1 MINAKNVG
9 RPVSYYQIIIIL
21 VLVMAYALYD
31 HLLVDPV
38 LDDPL
43 DTLEY

>member
-9 RPVSYYQIIIIL
+9 RPVSYYQVIIII
-21 VLVMAYALYD
+21 VLIMAYALD
-31 HLLVDPV
+31 DLVDV
-38 LDDPL
+38 ALDDPL

>member
-9 RPVSYYQIIIIL
+9 RPVSYYQIIIII
-21 VLVMAYALYD
+21 VLNMAYTLYV
-31 HLLVDPV
+31 LVDPV